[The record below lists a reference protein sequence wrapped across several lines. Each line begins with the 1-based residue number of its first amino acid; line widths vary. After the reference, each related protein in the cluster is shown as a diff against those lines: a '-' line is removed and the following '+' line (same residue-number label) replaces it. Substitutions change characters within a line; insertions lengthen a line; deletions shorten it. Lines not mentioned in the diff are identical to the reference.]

1 MTSYAT
7 NITPYAAPTRDRTG
21 PVVALVAGSMGA
33 FLAFLLIAA
42 ASALLW
48 AGDYKTDDGYYTT
61 ASHTYSTPTRALTT
75 ETPRRDSG
83 VPGWLNVSDHLGR
96 VRIDPTSSAAG
107 TPAFVGIA
115 RTTDVDRYL
124 DQVAHDEVNDLDFDP
139 FTIETTR
146 RAGEGRPAMPAAQT
160 FWAATSADGRTLDWK
175 VREGEWTAVVMNADG
190 SPGVSVDAKAGA
202 KVPLIGDLTRGFA
215 IAGAVLGAIVADA
228 RSWAAPAG
236 SPALARPSE
245 RARPARGGASG
256 GAVSA
261 PRRRG
266 RTCARKRQSPPA
278 VNDARSSPM

>member
-33 FLAFLLIAA
+33 FVAFLLIAA

-75 ETPRRDSG
+75 ESLDING

-107 TPAFVGIA
+107 KPAFIGIA
-115 RTTDVDRYL
+115 RTTDVNAYL
-124 DQVAHDEVNDLDFDP
+124 DQVAHDEITDLDFDP
-139 FTIETTR
+139 FTTETAR

-160 FWAATSADGRTLDWK
+160 FWAASSADGSTLDWK
-175 VREGEWTAVVMNADG
+175 VREGDWTTVVMNADG

-202 KVPLIGDLTRGFA
+202 KVPLIGDLTLGLA
-215 IAGAVLGAIVADA
+215 IAGSILGALSLLLVVGGA
-228 RSWAAPAG
+228 RG
-236 SPALARPSE
+236 LARV
-245 RARPARGGASG
+245 RD
-256 GAVSA
+256 AV
-261 PRRRG
+261 
-266 RTCARKRQSPPA
+266 
-278 VNDARSSPM
+278 